1 MIKNNQNK
9 KDLMKKIIMSLV
21 LFQTFFTGFAQE
33 RMVKI
38 DFESG
43 SFLNHPNIPYD
54 EPFGIVGDASQDIE
68 LVKVNIKHTGKDK
81 ILHSFVWNRIDSN
94 ASENFNIVVPP
105 VLTSNTEYDFEIIT
119 YKSLSKAQ
127 KTALMENV
135 ANKVR
140 FFLLSN
146 LYYDGKNV
154 NVNKPKKVYEQLQQL
169 IQENFQHQESKNL
182 IPIQAP
188 SSLVYQELEQQNDF
202 KFGRLF
208 KKANRIEKNDLT
220 NDLIKEKTERLVSL
234 IVSELTPY
242 VNSQL
247 VQHYRKVNV
256 TSVETDNVPFTLP
269 VNFGLYAWNKTINI
283 NNTDTKNIEFTPA
296 VGITIPFSNKSKLSD
311 KSRMID
317 SFGVSAGL
325 LLRPVEDANGTE
337 YVTPGVDLPIYAGL
351 GIRLMKV
358 VRLNAGVL
366 ILGEKGTNNFNKL
379 TLLPTVGLA
388 LELNLWMGIKK

>member
-1 MIKNNQNK
+1 MILIDKN
-9 KDLMKKIIMSLV
+9 DLMKKIIMSIV
-21 LFQTFFTGFAQE
+21 LFQTFFIGFAQE

-43 SFLNHPNIPYD
+43 SFINHPKIPYN
-54 EPFGIVGDASQDIE
+54 EPFGIVGDASEDIE
-68 LVKVNIKHTGKDK
+68 MVKVNIMRSGKEK
-81 ILHSFVWNRIDSN
+81 VLHSYVWNRIDSN
-94 ASENFNIVVPP
+94 ASENFNVVVPP
-105 VLTSNTEYDFEIIT
+105 VLSSNTEYDFEIIT

-127 KTALMENV
+127 KTALMDNV
-135 ANKVR
+135 ANNVR
-140 FFLLSN
+140 FFLENN

-154 NVNKPKKVYEQLQQL
+154 NVNKPKKVFEQLKQL
-169 IQENFQHQESKNL
+169 IEDNFQHQESKNL

-188 SSLVYQELEQQNDF
+188 SDLVFQELERQNDF

-208 KKANRIEKNDLT
+208 KKANRVEKNELA
-220 NDLIKEKTERLVSL
+220 NEVLKEKTEHLVAL
-234 IVSELTPY
+234 IVSELMPY

-256 TSVETDNVPFTLP
+256 TAVETDSERFSLP
-269 VNFGLYAWNKTINI
+269 VNFGLYAWNKTVNV
-283 NNTDTKNIEFTPA
+283 NNTDTQNIEFTPA
-296 VGITIPFSNKSKLSD
+296 VGITIPFNSKSKLSD

-317 SFGVSAGL
+317 SFGFSAGV
-325 LLRPVEDANGTE
+325 LLRPVEDVNGTE
-337 YVTPGVDLPIYAGL
+337 FVTPGVDLPIYTGL